1 MLNDEQRSPVKAEAD
16 RRWPHTGD
24 ADVDT
29 IRAVRRLTFYQGA
42 EWASADVEIRRQS

>member
-1 MLNDEQRSPVKAEAD
+1 MLNDEQRARVKAEAD

-29 IRAVRRLTFYQGA
+29 IRAMRRLTFYQGA
-42 EWASADVEIRRQS
+42 EWASADVEIRRDA